1 MEDYKYGLKTTRS
14 ANSARVIE
22 KATVAQAAV
31 GIAPINLLDEPQAA
45 VNTPIII
52 ENLADAQALFEKC
65 SNPAYTLWQTYF
77 ASLKKY
83 KVAPIVLVN
92 VLDPDNPQHVTAVGS
107 KDYTLEKGSVNI
119 KDEGILLDSI
129 IVTKA
134 AGDTPAKINEDYV
147 TSFDSSGYVDVAV
160 TTTGSLSGESTIKI
174 GYTKL
179 NPDGVKAADIIGG
192 VDENEKRSGIEVLDE
207 VYMMHNIVP
216 AIISA
221 PKYSKDPAVATALE
235 SKAELVGDLLNATA
249 VVDLECE
256 TTKKIQDAKTA
267 KDKLGV
273 FGRQTV
279 ICWPKV
285 VMAGYEIYASAE
297 YSAHMQYAMMQNA
310 GIPTS
315 TDNTEAMIEGICT
328 EDGERKLYTEKQ
340 CANYLM
346 QYGIVS
352 YKYQN
357 MWKTIGENSA
367 AFPDEAAQN
376 QKSIKGVAICNYLE
390 NRFKTDYAY
399 QIGRDTKPA
408 AIKSIVNDFNYMLS
422 KMVPDYLA
430 GGEMEF
436 REDENPIEQIQEG
449 YSKFRVHYADYPTTK
464 GMDAEFVWDVSDLE
478 KAFYGGDNE

>member
-1 MEDYKYGLKTTRS
+1 MKDYRYGMKTTRT
-14 ANSARVIE
+14 ANTAKVIE
-22 KATVAQAAV
+22 KASVAQAAV
-31 GIAPINLLDEPQAA
+31 GTAPINLLKDPQSA
-45 VNTPIII
+45 VNTPIIM
-52 ENLADAQALFEKC
+52 ESLADAQELFGKC
-65 SNPAYTLWQTYF
+65 SNTDYTLYHTYF

-83 KVAPIVLVN
+83 KVAPIVLIN
-92 VLDPDNPQHVTAVGS
+92 VLDPSNPAHITAVDS
-107 KDYTLEKGSVNI
+107 KSYTLEKGSVNI

-129 IVTKA
+129 IVTKSS
-134 AGDTPAKINEDYV
+134 GDTQAKVNEDYV
-147 TSFDSSGYVDVAV
+147 AAFDASGNVDVAV
-160 TTTGSLSGESTIKI
+160 TSTGSLSKETAIKI
-174 GYTKL
+174 AYTKL
-179 NPDGVKAADIIGG
+179 NPNGVKATDIIGG
-192 VDENEKRSGIEVLDE
+192 MDENEKRSGIEVLDE

-221 PKYSKDPAVATALE
+221 PKYSREPAVATALE
-235 SKAELVGDLLNATA
+235 AKAELIGDLLNATA

-256 TTKKIQDAKTA
+256 TTKKIQDAKDA

-279 ICWPKV
+279 ITWPKV
-285 VMAGYEIYASAE
+285 IMGGNALYASAE
-297 YSAHMQYAMMQNA
+297 YSAHMQYAMMQNV
-310 GIPTS
+310 GVPTS
-315 TDNTEAMIEGICT
+315 TDNTNAMIEGICT

-357 MWKTIGENSA
+357 AWKTIGENTA
-367 AFPDEAAQN
+367 AFPDETAQN

-408 AIKSIVNDFNYMLS
+408 AIKSIVNEYNYGLS
-422 KMVPDYLA
+422 KLIPDNLA

-436 REDENPIEQIQEG
+436 RESDNPIDQIQEG
-449 YSKFRVHYADYPTTK
+449 YSKFRVHYADYPSQK
-464 GMDAEFVWDVSDLE
+464 EMDAEFAWDVSDLE
-478 KAFYGGDNE
+478 KAFYGGNN

>member
-31 GIAPINLLDEPQAA
+31 GIAPINLLDDPQAA

-52 ENLADAQALFEKC
+52 ESLANAQGLFEKC

-92 VLDPDNPQHVTAVGS
+92 VLDPGNPQHVTAVAS

-129 IVTKA
+129 VVSK
-134 AGDTPAKINEDYV
+134 AGDTQAKVNEDYV

-221 PKYSKDPAVATALE
+221 PKYSEDQAVATALE
-235 SKAELVGDLLNATA
+235 AKAELVGDLLNATA
-249 VVDLECE
+249 VVDLECK

-367 AFPDEAAQN
+367 AFPDETAQN